1 MLPTVSIKLGGETA
15 ESYIREMR
23 RLDPGLEIREWP
35 DIGNPE
41 DVDIAM
47 VWKMPHGELAK
58 FPNLKL
64 IISMAAGVDH
74 VLSDPDRP
82 EGVPI
87 VRVTDPHMA
96 RSMGHWFLMNILR
109 LHRETAHYDKL
120 RSQKIW
126 PAEIAFDTDSVSVGI
141 LGLGYLGVH
150 VAQMLKAVG
159 LRVQGWSRTEKNLDG
174 IHSFSGRKGLDQML
188 SNTNYLAC
196 LLPNTAVTEGIM
208 NLSLFN
214 KMPRGSYVL
223 NAGRGSQLV
232 ESDLLEA
239 LNNGQIKGA
248 ALDVFETEP
257 LPKDHPFWT
266 DSRILLT
273 PHHAAEVFL
282 PAAAKIFLKNIYS
295 IRNNLPLMG
304 LVNQELGY

>member
-1 MLPTVSIKLGGETA
+1 MLPTVSIKLGGESA

-174 IHSFSGRKGLDQML
+174 IHSFSGRPGLDQML

>member
-1 MLPTVSIKLGGETA
+1 MLPTVSIKLGGESA

-82 EGVPI
+82 KGVPI

-174 IHSFSGRKGLDQML
+174 IHSFSGRPGLDQML

-196 LLPNTAVTEGIM
+196 LLPNTPVTEGIM

>member
-1 MLPTVSIKLGGETA
+1 MLPTVSIKLGGESA
-15 ESYIREMR
+15 EGYIREMR

-174 IHSFSGRKGLDQML
+174 IHSFSGRTGLDQML

-196 LLPNTAVTEGIM
+196 LLPNTPVTEGIM

-295 IRNNLPLMG
+295 IRNNQPLMG

>member
-1 MLPTVSIKLGGETA
+1 MPTISIKLEGETA
-15 ESYIREMR
+15 EHYIREMR
-23 RLDPGLEIREWP
+23 RLDPRLEIREWP

-87 VRVTDPHMA
+87 VRVTDPYMA

-126 PAEIAFDTDSVSVGI
+126 PPEIAFDTDSVSVGI

-174 IHSFSGRKGLDQML
+174 IHSFSGRAGLEHML

-196 LLPNTAVTEGIM
+196 LLPNTPATEGIM
-208 NLSLFN
+208 DLSVFN

-232 ESDLLEA
+232 EPDLLEA

-248 ALDVFETEP
+248 ALDVFKTEP

-266 DSRILLT
+266 DPRILLT

-282 PAAAKIFLKNIYS
+282 PAAAEIFLKNIYN
-295 IRNNLPLMG
+295 IRNNQPLMG
-304 LVNQELGY
+304 LVDQELGY

>member
-1 MLPTVSIKLGGETA
+1 MLPTVLIKLGGESA
-15 ESYIREMR
+15 DDYIEEMH
-23 RLDPGLEIREWP
+23 RLEPRLKIREWP
-35 DIGNPE
+35 DVGSPGE
-41 DVDIAM
+41 VDIAM

-82 EGVPI
+82 KGVPI

-109 LHRETAHYDKL
+109 LHRETARFDNL
-120 RSQKIW
+120 RAEKIW
-126 PAEIAFDTDSVSVGI
+126 PPEIAFDTDAISVGI
-141 LGLGYLGVH
+141 LGLGYLGTH

-159 LRVQGWSRTEKNLDG
+159 LKVQGWSRTQKNLDG
-174 IHSFSGRKGLDQML
+174 IQSFSGKVGLDQML

-196 LLPNTAVTEGIM
+196 LLPNTPATEGIM
-208 NLSLFN
+208 SLNCFN

-232 ESDLLEA
+232 EADLLQA
-239 LNNGQIKGA
+239 LDNGQIKGA

-257 LPKDHPFWT
+257 LPRDHPFWT
-266 DSRILLT
+266 DTRILMT

-282 PAAAKIFLKNIYS
+282 PAAAQTFLKNIYS
-295 IRNNLPLMG
+295 IRNNQPLTG
-304 LVNQELGY
+304 LVNEELGY

>member
-1 MLPTVSIKLGGETA
+1 MLPTVLIKLGGESA
-15 ESYIREMR
+15 DDYIEEMH
-23 RLDPGLEIREWP
+23 RLEPRLKIREWP
-35 DIGNPE
+35 DVGSPGE
-41 DVDIAM
+41 VDIAM

-82 EGVPI
+82 KGVPI

-109 LHRETAHYDKL
+109 LHRETAHFDNL
-120 RSQKIW
+120 RAEKIW
-126 PAEIAFDTDSVSVGI
+126 PPEIAFDTDAISVGI
-141 LGLGYLGVH
+141 LGLGYLGTH
-150 VAQMLKAVG
+150 VAKMLKAVG
-159 LRVQGWSRTEKNLDG
+159 LRVQGWSRTQKNLDG
-174 IHSFSGRKGLDQML
+174 IQSFSGKVGLDQML

-196 LLPNTAVTEGIM
+196 LLPNTPATEGIM
-208 NLSLFN
+208 SLNCFN

-232 ESDLLEA
+232 EADLLQA
-239 LNNGQIKGA
+239 LDNGQIKGA

-257 LPKDHPFWT
+257 LPRDHPFWT
-266 DSRILLT
+266 DTRILMT

-282 PAAAKIFLKNIYS
+282 PAAAQTFLKNIYS
-295 IRNNLPLMG
+295 IRNNQPLTG
-304 LVNQELGY
+304 LVNEELGY

>member
-1 MLPTVSIKLGGETA
+1 MLPTVSIKLGGESA

-174 IHSFSGRKGLDQML
+174 IHSFSGRIGLDQML

-295 IRNNLPLMG
+295 IRNNQPLMG

>member
-1 MLPTVSIKLGGETA
+1 MLPTVSIKLGGESA

-58 FPNLKL
+58 FSNLKL

-174 IHSFSGRKGLDQML
+174 IHSFSGRIGLDQML

-257 LPKDHPFWT
+257 LPLDHPFWT

-295 IRNNLPLMG
+295 IRNNQPLMG

>member
-1 MLPTVSIKLGGETA
+1 MPTISIKLEGETA
-15 ESYIREMR
+15 EHYIREMR
-23 RLDPGLEIREWP
+23 RLDPRLEIREWP

-58 FPNLKL
+58 FSNLKL

-109 LHRETAHYDKL
+109 LHRETAHFDNL
-120 RSQKIW
+120 RAEKIW
-126 PAEIAFDTDSVSVGI
+126 PPEIAFDTDAISVGI
-141 LGLGYLGVH
+141 LGLGYLGTH

-159 LRVQGWSRTEKNLDG
+159 LRVQGWSRTQKNLDG
-174 IHSFSGRKGLDQML
+174 IQSFSGKVGLDQML

-196 LLPNTAVTEGIM
+196 LLPNTPATEGIM
-208 NLSLFN
+208 SLNCFN

-232 ESDLLEA
+232 EADLLQA
-239 LNNGQIKGA
+239 LDNGQIKGA

-257 LPKDHPFWT
+257 LPRDHPFWT
-266 DSRILLT
+266 DTRILMT

-282 PAAAKIFLKNIYS
+282 PAAAQTFLKNIYS
-295 IRNNLPLMG
+295 IRNNQPLTG
-304 LVNQELGY
+304 LVNEELGY

>member
-1 MLPTVSIKLGGETA
+1 
-15 ESYIREMR
+15 
-23 RLDPGLEIREWP
+23 
-35 DIGNPE
+35 
-41 DVDIAM
+41 
-47 VWKMPHGELAK
+47 
-58 FPNLKL
+58 
-64 IISMAAGVDH
+64 MAAGVEH
-74 VLSDPDRP
+74 VLSYPDRP

-174 IHSFSGRKGLDQML
+174 IHSFSGRTGLDQML

-196 LLPNTAVTEGIM
+196 LLPNTPVTEGIM

-295 IRNNLPLMG
+295 IRNNQPLMG

>member
-1 MLPTVSIKLGGETA
+1 VLPTVLIKLGGESA
-15 ESYIREMR
+15 DDYIEEMH
-23 RLDPGLEIREWP
+23 RLEPHLKIREWP
-35 DIGNPE
+35 DVGSPGE
-41 DVDIAM
+41 VDIAM

-82 EGVPI
+82 KGVPI

-109 LHRETAHYDKL
+109 LHRETARFDNL
-120 RSQKIW
+120 RAEKIW
-126 PAEIAFDTDSVSVGI
+126 PPEIAFDTDAISVGI
-141 LGLGYLGVH
+141 LGLGYLGTH
-150 VAQMLKAVG
+150 VAKMLKAVG
-159 LRVQGWSRTEKNLDG
+159 LRVQGWSRTQKNLDG
-174 IHSFSGRKGLDQML
+174 IQSFSGKVGLDQML
-188 SNTNYLAC
+188 PNTNYLAC
-196 LLPNTAVTEGIM
+196 LLPNTPATEGIM
-208 NLSLFN
+208 SLNCFN

-232 ESDLLEA
+232 EADLLQA
-239 LNNGQIKGA
+239 LDNGQIKGA

-257 LPKDHPFWT
+257 LPRDHPFWT
-266 DSRILLT
+266 DTRILMT

-282 PAAAKIFLKNIYS
+282 PAAAQTFLKNIYS
-295 IRNNLPLMG
+295 IRNNQPLTG
-304 LVNQELGY
+304 LVNEELGY

>member
-1 MLPTVSIKLGGETA
+1 MLPTVLIKLGGESA
-15 ESYIREMR
+15 DDYIEEMH
-23 RLDPGLEIREWP
+23 RLEPRLKIREWP
-35 DIGNPE
+35 DVGSPGE
-41 DVDIAM
+41 VDIAM

-82 EGVPI
+82 KGVPI

-109 LHRETAHYDKL
+109 LHRETAHFDNL
-120 RSQKIW
+120 RAEKIW
-126 PAEIAFDTDSVSVGI
+126 PPEIAFDTDAISVGI
-141 LGLGYLGVH
+141 LGLGYLGTH

-159 LRVQGWSRTEKNLDG
+159 LRVQGWSRTQKNLDG
-174 IHSFSGRKGLDQML
+174 IQSFSGKVGLEQML

-196 LLPNTAVTEGIM
+196 LLPNTPATEGIM
-208 NLSLFN
+208 SLNCFN

-232 ESDLLEA
+232 EADLLQA
-239 LNNGQIKGA
+239 LDNGQIKGA

-257 LPKDHPFWT
+257 LPRDHPFWT
-266 DSRILLT
+266 DTRILMT

-282 PAAAKIFLKNIYS
+282 PAAVQTFLKNIYS
-295 IRNNLPLMG
+295 IRNNQPLTG
-304 LVNQELGY
+304 LVNEELGY

>member
-1 MLPTVSIKLGGETA
+1 MLPTVSIKLGGESA

-23 RLDPGLEIREWP
+23 RLDPSLEIREWP
-35 DIGNPE
+35 DVGNPE

-126 PAEIAFDTDSVSVGI
+126 PAEIAFDTDSDSVGI

-174 IHSFSGRKGLDQML
+174 IHSFLGRTGLDQML

-196 LLPNTAVTEGIM
+196 LLPNTPVTEGIM

-295 IRNNLPLMG
+295 IRNNQPLMG

>member
-1 MLPTVSIKLGGETA
+1 MLPTVSIKLEGETA
-15 ESYIREMR
+15 EHYIREMR
-23 RLDPGLEIREWP
+23 RLDPRLEIREWP

-82 EGVPI
+82 KGVPI

-174 IHSFSGRKGLDQML
+174 IHSFSGRAGLEHML

-196 LLPNTAVTEGIM
+196 LLPNTPATEGIM
-208 NLSLFN
+208 DLSVFN

-232 ESDLLEA
+232 EPDLLEA

-295 IRNNLPLMG
+295 IRNNQPLTG

>member
-1 MLPTVSIKLGGETA
+1 MPTISIKLEGETA
-15 ESYIREMR
+15 EHYIREMR

-87 VRVTDPHMA
+87 VRVTDPYMA

-150 VAQMLKAVG
+150 LAQMLKAVG

-174 IHSFSGRKGLDQML
+174 IHSFSGRIGLDQML

-295 IRNNLPLMG
+295 IRNNQPLMG

>member
-1 MLPTVSIKLGGETA
+1 MLPTVLIKLGGESA
-15 ESYIREMR
+15 DDYIEEMH
-23 RLDPGLEIREWP
+23 RLEPRLKIREWP
-35 DIGNPE
+35 DVGSPGE
-41 DVDIAM
+41 VDIAM

-82 EGVPI
+82 KGVPI

-109 LHRETAHYDKL
+109 LHRETAHFDNL
-120 RSQKIW
+120 RAEKIW
-126 PAEIAFDTDSVSVGI
+126 PPEIAFDTDAISVGI
-141 LGLGYLGVH
+141 LGLGYLGTH

-159 LRVQGWSRTEKNLDG
+159 LRVQGWSRTQKNLDG
-174 IHSFSGRKGLDQML
+174 IQSFSGKVGLDQML

-196 LLPNTAVTEGIM
+196 LLPNTPATEGIM
-208 NLSLFN
+208 SLSCFN
-214 KMPRGSYVL
+214 KMPKGSYVL

-232 ESDLLEA
+232 EADLLQA
-239 LNNGQIKGA
+239 LDNGQIKGA

-257 LPKDHPFWT
+257 LPSDHPFWT
-266 DSRILLT
+266 DTRILLT

-282 PAAAKIFLKNIYS
+282 PAAAQTFLKNIHS
-295 IRNNLPLMG
+295 IRNNQSLTG
-304 LVNQELGY
+304 LVNEELGY

>member
-1 MLPTVSIKLGGETA
+1 MLPTVLIKLGGESA
-15 ESYIREMR
+15 DDYIEEMH
-23 RLDPGLEIREWP
+23 RLEPRLKIREWP
-35 DIGNPE
+35 DIGSPE

-82 EGVPI
+82 KGVPI

-109 LHRETAHYDKL
+109 LHRETAHFDNL
-120 RSQKIW
+120 RAEKIW
-126 PAEIAFDTDSVSVGI
+126 PPEIAFDTDAISVGI
-141 LGLGYLGVH
+141 LGLGYLGTH

-159 LRVQGWSRTEKNLDG
+159 LRVQGWSRTQKNLDG
-174 IHSFSGRKGLDQML
+174 IQSFSGKVGLEQML

-196 LLPNTAVTEGIM
+196 LLPNTPATEGIM
-208 NLSLFN
+208 SLNCFN

-232 ESDLLEA
+232 EADLLQA
-239 LNNGQIKGA
+239 LDNGQIKGA

-257 LPKDHPFWT
+257 LQRDHPFWT
-266 DSRILLT
+266 DTRILMT

-282 PAAAKIFLKNIYS
+282 PAAAQTFLKNIYS
-295 IRNNLPLMG
+295 IRNNQPLTG
-304 LVNQELGY
+304 LVNEELGY

>member
-1 MLPTVSIKLGGETA
+1 MLPTVLIKLGGESA
-15 ESYIREMR
+15 DDYIEEMH
-23 RLDPGLEIREWP
+23 RLEPRLKIREWP
-35 DIGNPE
+35 DVGSPAE
-41 DVDIAM
+41 VDIAM

-82 EGVPI
+82 KGVPI
-87 VRVTDPHMA
+87 VRLTDPHMA

-109 LHRETAHYDKL
+109 LHRETAHFDNL
-120 RSQKIW
+120 RAEKIW
-126 PAEIAFDTDSVSVGI
+126 PPEIAFDTDAISVGI
-141 LGLGYLGVH
+141 LGLGYLGTH

-159 LRVQGWSRTEKNLDG
+159 LRVQGWSRTQKNLDG
-174 IHSFSGRKGLDQML
+174 IQSFSGKVGLDQML

-196 LLPNTAVTEGIM
+196 LLPNTPATEGIM
-208 NLSLFN
+208 SLNCFN

-232 ESDLLEA
+232 EADLLQA
-239 LNNGQIKGA
+239 LDNGQIKGA

-257 LPKDHPFWT
+257 LPRDHPFWT
-266 DSRILLT
+266 DTRILMT

-282 PAAAKIFLKNIYS
+282 PAAAQTFLKNIYS
-295 IRNNLPLMG
+295 IRNNQPLTG
-304 LVNQELGY
+304 LVNEELGY

>member
-1 MLPTVSIKLGGETA
+1 MLPTVLIKLGGESA
-15 ESYIREMR
+15 DDYIEEMH
-23 RLDPGLEIREWP
+23 RLEPRLKIREWP
-35 DIGNPE
+35 DVGSPGE
-41 DVDIAM
+41 VDIAM

-82 EGVPI
+82 KGVPI

-109 LHRETAHYDKL
+109 LHRETAHFDNL
-120 RSQKIW
+120 RAEKIW
-126 PAEIAFDTDSVSVGI
+126 PPEIAFDTDAISVGI
-141 LGLGYLGVH
+141 LGLGYLGTH

-159 LRVQGWSRTEKNLDG
+159 LRVQGWSRTQKNLDG
-174 IHSFSGRKGLDQML
+174 IQSFSGKVGLDQML

-196 LLPNTAVTEGIM
+196 LLPNTPATEGIM
-208 NLSLFN
+208 SLNCFN

-232 ESDLLEA
+232 EADLLQA
-239 LNNGQIKGA
+239 LDNGQIKGA

-257 LPKDHPFWT
+257 LPRDHPFWT
-266 DSRILLT
+266 DTRILMT

-282 PAAAKIFLKNIYS
+282 PAAAQTFLKNIYS
-295 IRNNLPLMG
+295 IRNNQPLTG
-304 LVNQELGY
+304 LVNEELGY

>member
-1 MLPTVSIKLGGETA
+1 MPTISIKLEGETA
-15 ESYIREMR
+15 EHCIREMR
-23 RLDPGLEIREWP
+23 RLDPRLEIREWP

-87 VRVTDPHMA
+87 VMVTDPYMA

-126 PAEIAFDTDSVSVGI
+126 PPEIAFDTDSVSVGI

-174 IHSFSGRKGLDQML
+174 IHSFSGSAGLDHML
-188 SNTNYLAC
+188 STTNYLAC
-196 LLPNTAVTEGIM
+196 LLPNTPATDGIM
-208 NLSLFN
+208 DLSVFN

-232 ESDLLEA
+232 EPDLLEA

-248 ALDVFETEP
+248 ALDVFKTEP

-266 DSRILLT
+266 DPRILLT

-295 IRNNLPLMG
+295 IRNNQPLMG

>member
-1 MLPTVSIKLGGETA
+1 MLPTISIKLEGETA
-15 ESYIREMR
+15 EHYIREMR
-23 RLDPGLEIREWP
+23 RLDPRLEIREWP

-174 IHSFSGRKGLDQML
+174 IHSFSGRAGLEHML

-196 LLPNTAVTEGIM
+196 LLPNTPATEGIM
-208 NLSLFN
+208 DLSVFN

-232 ESDLLEA
+232 EPDLLEA

-295 IRNNLPLMG
+295 IRNNQPLMG

>member
-1 MLPTVSIKLGGETA
+1 MLPTVLIKLGGESA
-15 ESYIREMR
+15 DDYIEEMH
-23 RLDPGLEIREWP
+23 RLEPHLQIREWP
-35 DIGNPE
+35 DVGSPGE
-41 DVDIAM
+41 VDIAM

-82 EGVPI
+82 KGVPI

-109 LHRETAHYDKL
+109 LHRETARFDNL
-120 RSQKIW
+120 RAEKIW
-126 PAEIAFDTDSVSVGI
+126 PPEIAFDTDAISVGI
-141 LGLGYLGVH
+141 LGLGYLGTH

-159 LRVQGWSRTEKNLDG
+159 LRVQGWSRTQKNLDG
-174 IHSFSGRKGLDQML
+174 IQSFSGKVGLDQML

-196 LLPNTAVTEGIM
+196 LLPNTPATEGIM
-208 NLSLFN
+208 SLNCFN

-232 ESDLLEA
+232 EADLLQA
-239 LNNGQIKGA
+239 LDNGQIKGA

-257 LPKDHPFWT
+257 LPRDHPFWT
-266 DSRILLT
+266 DTRILMT

-282 PAAAKIFLKNIYS
+282 PAAAQTFLKNIYS
-295 IRNNLPLMG
+295 IRNNQPLTG
-304 LVNQELGY
+304 LVNEELGY

>member
-1 MLPTVSIKLGGETA
+1 MLPTVLIKLGGESA
-15 ESYIREMR
+15 DDYIEEMH
-23 RLDPGLEIREWP
+23 RLEPRLKIREWP
-35 DIGNPE
+35 DVGSPGE
-41 DVDIAM
+41 VDIAM

-82 EGVPI
+82 KGVPI

-109 LHRETAHYDKL
+109 LHRETARFDNL
-120 RSQKIW
+120 RAEKIW
-126 PAEIAFDTDSVSVGI
+126 PPEIAFDTDAISVGI
-141 LGLGYLGVH
+141 LGLGYLGTH

-159 LRVQGWSRTEKNLDG
+159 LRVQGWSRTQKNLDG
-174 IHSFSGRKGLDQML
+174 IQSFSGKVGLDQML

-196 LLPNTAVTEGIM
+196 LLPNTPATEGIM
-208 NLSLFN
+208 SLNCFN

-232 ESDLLEA
+232 EADLLQA
-239 LNNGQIKGA
+239 LDNGQIKGA

-257 LPKDHPFWT
+257 LPRDHPFWT
-266 DSRILLT
+266 DTRILMT

-282 PAAAKIFLKNIYS
+282 PAAAQTFLKNIYS
-295 IRNNLPLMG
+295 IRNNQPLTG
-304 LVNQELGY
+304 LVNEELGY

>member
-1 MLPTVSIKLGGETA
+1 MLPTVLIKLGGESA
-15 ESYIREMR
+15 DDYIEEMH
-23 RLDPGLEIREWP
+23 RLEPRLKIREWP
-35 DIGNPE
+35 DVGSSGE
-41 DVDIAM
+41 VDIAM

-82 EGVPI
+82 KGVPI

-109 LHRETAHYDKL
+109 LHRETARFDNL
-120 RSQKIW
+120 RAEKIW
-126 PAEIAFDTDSVSVGI
+126 PPEIAFDTDAISVGI
-141 LGLGYLGVH
+141 LGLGYLGTH

-159 LRVQGWSRTEKNLDG
+159 LRVQGWSRTQKNLDG
-174 IHSFSGRKGLDQML
+174 IQSFSGKVGLDQML

-196 LLPNTAVTEGIM
+196 LLPNTPATEGIM
-208 NLSLFN
+208 SLNCFN

-232 ESDLLEA
+232 EADLLQA
-239 LNNGQIKGA
+239 LDNGQIKGA

-257 LPKDHPFWT
+257 LPRDHPFWT
-266 DSRILLT
+266 DKRILMT

-282 PAAAKIFLKNIYS
+282 PAAAQTFLKNIYS
-295 IRNNLPLMG
+295 IRNNQPLTG
-304 LVNQELGY
+304 LVNEELGY

>member
-1 MLPTVSIKLGGETA
+1 MLPTVLIKLGGESA
-15 ESYIREMR
+15 DDYIEEMH
-23 RLDPGLEIREWP
+23 RLEPRLKIREWP
-35 DIGNPE
+35 DIGSPE

-82 EGVPI
+82 KGVPI

-109 LHRETAHYDKL
+109 LHRETAHFDTL
-120 RSQKIW
+120 RAEKIW
-126 PAEIAFDTDSVSVGI
+126 PPEIAFDTDAISVGI
-141 LGLGYLGVH
+141 LGLGYLGTH

-159 LRVQGWSRTEKNLDG
+159 LRVQGWSRTQKNLDG
-174 IHSFSGRKGLDQML
+174 IQSFSGKAGLDQML

-196 LLPNTAVTEGIM
+196 LLPNTPATEGIM
-208 NLSLFN
+208 SRNCFN

-232 ESDLLEA
+232 EADLLQA
-239 LNNGQIKGA
+239 LDNGQIKGA

-257 LPKDHPFWT
+257 LPRDHPFWT
-266 DSRILLT
+266 DTRILMT

-282 PAAAKIFLKNIYS
+282 PAAAQTFLKNIYS
-295 IRNNLPLMG
+295 IRNNQPLTG
-304 LVNQELGY
+304 LVNEELGY

>member
-1 MLPTVSIKLGGETA
+1 MLPTVSIKLEGETA
-15 ESYIREMR
+15 EHYIREMR
-23 RLDPGLEIREWP
+23 RLDPRLEIREWP

-58 FPNLKL
+58 FSNLKL

-109 LHRETAHYDKL
+109 LHRETAHYDNL

-174 IHSFSGRKGLDQML
+174 IQSFSGKVGLDQML

-196 LLPNTAVTEGIM
+196 LLPNTPATEGIM
-208 NLSLFN
+208 SLNCFN

-232 ESDLLEA
+232 EADLLQA
-239 LNNGQIKGA
+239 LDNGQIKGA

-257 LPKDHPFWT
+257 LPRDHPFWT
-266 DSRILLT
+266 DTRILMT

-282 PAAAKIFLKNIYS
+282 PAAAQTFLKNIYS
-295 IRNNLPLMG
+295 IRNNQPLTG
-304 LVNQELGY
+304 LVNEELGY

>member
-1 MLPTVSIKLGGETA
+1 MLPTVLIKLGGESA
-15 ESYIREMR
+15 DDYIEEMH
-23 RLDPGLEIREWP
+23 RLEPHLQIREWP
-35 DIGNPE
+35 DVGSPGE
-41 DVDIAM
+41 VDIAM

-82 EGVPI
+82 KGVTI

-109 LHRETAHYDKL
+109 LHRETARFDNL
-120 RSQKIW
+120 RAEKIW
-126 PAEIAFDTDSVSVGI
+126 PPEIAFDTDAISVGI
-141 LGLGYLGVH
+141 LGLGYLGTH

-159 LRVQGWSRTEKNLDG
+159 LRVQGWSRTQKNLDG
-174 IHSFSGRKGLDQML
+174 IQSFSGKVGLDQML

-196 LLPNTAVTEGIM
+196 LLPNTPATEGIM
-208 NLSLFN
+208 SRNCFN

-232 ESDLLEA
+232 EADLLQA
-239 LNNGQIKGA
+239 LDNGQIKGA

-257 LPKDHPFWT
+257 LPRDHPFWT
-266 DSRILLT
+266 DTRILMT

-282 PAAAKIFLKNIYS
+282 PAAAQTFLKNIYS
-295 IRNNLPLMG
+295 IRNNQPLTG
-304 LVNQELGY
+304 LVNEELGY

>member
-1 MLPTVSIKLGGETA
+1 MLPTISIKLEGETA
-15 ESYIREMR
+15 EHYIREMH
-23 RLDPGLEIREWP
+23 RLDPRLEIREWP
-35 DIGNPE
+35 DIGNPG
-41 DVDIAM
+41 DVDVAM

-58 FPNLKL
+58 FPKLKL

-109 LHRETAHYDKL
+109 LHRETTHYDKL

-126 PAEIAFDTDSVSVGI
+126 PPEIAFDTDSVSVGI

-150 VAQMLKAVG
+150 LAQMLKAVG

-174 IHSFSGRKGLDQML
+174 INSFSGRAGLDHML

-196 LLPNTAVTEGIM
+196 LLPNTPATEGIM
-208 NLSLFN
+208 DLSVFN

-232 ESDLLEA
+232 EPDLLEA

-248 ALDVFETEP
+248 ALDVFKTEP

-266 DSRILLT
+266 DPRILLT

-295 IRNNLPLMG
+295 IRNNQPLMG

>member
-1 MLPTVSIKLGGETA
+1 MPTVLIKLGGESA
-15 ESYIREMR
+15 DDYIEEMH
-23 RLDPGLEIREWP
+23 RLEPHLQIREWP
-35 DIGNPE
+35 DVGSPGE
-41 DVDIAM
+41 VDIAM

-82 EGVPI
+82 KGVPI

-96 RSMGHWFLMNILR
+96 RSMGHWFLMNIIR
-109 LHRETAHYDKL
+109 LHRETARFDNL
-120 RSQKIW
+120 RAEKIW
-126 PAEIAFDTDSVSVGI
+126 PPEIAFDTDAISVGI
-141 LGLGYLGVH
+141 LGLGYLGTH

-159 LRVQGWSRTEKNLDG
+159 LRVQGWSRTQKNLDG
-174 IHSFSGRKGLDQML
+174 IQSFSGKVGLDQML

-196 LLPNTAVTEGIM
+196 LLPNTPATEGIM
-208 NLSLFN
+208 SLNCFN

-232 ESDLLEA
+232 EADLLQA
-239 LNNGQIKGA
+239 LDNGQIKGA

-257 LPKDHPFWT
+257 LPRDHPFWT
-266 DSRILLT
+266 DTRILMT

-282 PAAAKIFLKNIYS
+282 PAAAQTFLKNIYS
-295 IRNNLPLMG
+295 IRNNQPLTG
-304 LVNQELGY
+304 LVNEELGY

>member
-1 MLPTVSIKLGGETA
+1 LPTVSIKLGGESA
-15 ESYIREMR
+15 EDYIREMG
-23 RLDPGLEIREWP
+23 RLDPLLEIKEWP
-35 DIGNPE
+35 DVGNPE

-109 LHRETAHYDKL
+109 LHRETTHFDKL
-120 RSQKIW
+120 RAEKIW
-126 PAEIAFDTDSVSVGI
+126 PPEIAFDTASVSVGI

-159 LRVQGWSRTEKNLDG
+159 LQVQGWSRTEKNLDG
-174 IHSFSGRKGLDQML
+174 IQSFSGETGLDQML
-188 SNTNYLAC
+188 STTNYLAC
-196 LLPNTAVTEGIM
+196 LLPNTPATEGIM
-208 NLSLFN
+208 NLSVFN
-214 KMPRGSYVL
+214 KMPKGSYVL
-223 NAGRGSQLV
+223 NAGRGSQLI
-232 ESDLLEA
+232 EADLLKA
-239 LNNGQIKGA
+239 LNTGQIKGA

-257 LPKDHPFWT
+257 LPKDHPFWVDT
-266 DSRILLT
+266 RILLT

-282 PAAAKIFLKNIYS
+282 PAAAQTFLRNIYS
-295 IRNNLPLMG
+295 IRNNQPLTG

>member
-1 MLPTVSIKLGGETA
+1 MLPTVSIKLEGETA
-15 ESYIREMR
+15 EHYIREMR
-23 RLDPGLEIREWP
+23 RLDPRLEIREWP

-58 FPNLKL
+58 FSNLKL

-159 LRVQGWSRTEKNLDG
+159 LRVQGWSRTEKNLAG
-174 IHSFSGRKGLDQML
+174 IHSFSGRTGLDQML

-196 LLPNTAVTEGIM
+196 LLPNTPVTEGIM
-208 NLSLFN
+208 NLSLLN

-239 LNNGQIKGA
+239 LNSGQIKGA

-295 IRNNLPLMG
+295 IRNNQPLTG